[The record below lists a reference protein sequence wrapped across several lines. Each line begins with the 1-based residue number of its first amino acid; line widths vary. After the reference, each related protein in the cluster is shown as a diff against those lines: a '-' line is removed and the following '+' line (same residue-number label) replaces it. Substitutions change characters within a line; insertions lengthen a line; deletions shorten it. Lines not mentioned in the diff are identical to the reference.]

1 MRWSPRAIRVGVVIS
16 LVLPAFVI
24 LMTSSLQ
31 AQFPK
36 GGPKPPVFQP
46 PQNVWTCGNPT
57 CRKEIGRGAFP
68 PATCPFCG
76 AKILN
81 GIGPAKPNPVNPQPQ
96 PQPKQFP
103 TPPVNPNPGQQGLA
117 GTSWSGSETLPGYG
131 ALTFQ
136 FQPGGQATMIDKDG
150 NQPGTWN
157 QGGNSISLTFA
168 NGGVIYNGTIT
179 GGQMSGT
186 ARNDKENWSWSVSNP
201 GFNVAANPP
210 VNPGPINPQ
219 PINPKPIINP
229 TPQPFVPGPVNPQPV
244 STPAP
249 PTAKAPAA
257 EPQNAAVESPR
268 PSRVGLIAVLVGV
281 VFVGLGLAVL
291 GGGIIFIVKAMK

>member
-1 MRWSPRAIRVGVVIS
+1 MRWTPRAIRVGVVIS

-36 GGPKPPVFQP
+36 GGPKPPPFQP
-46 PQNVWTCGNPT
+46 PKFETVWICPNFK
-57 CRKEIGRGAFP
+57 CKKEIGKPPTPP

-76 AKILN
+76 TKILN
-81 GIGPAKPNPVNPQPQ
+81 GVGPANPVNPQPNPFPP
-96 PQPKQFP
+96 PQ
-103 TPPVNPNPGQQGLA
+103 PVNPNPGQKGLA
-117 GTSWSGSETLPGYG
+117 GTSWSGSETLAGYG

-150 NQPGTWN
+150 NLPGNWS
-157 QGGNSISLTFA
+157 QGGNSITINFP
-168 NGGVIYNGTIT
+168 NQGVTYNGTIT

-186 ARNDKENWSWSVSNP
+186 ARNGKDNWSWTVSNAQ
-201 GFNVAANPP
+201 FNLAANPP
-210 VNPGPINPQ
+210 VNPAPINPQ
-219 PINPKPIINP
+219 PINPIANP
-229 TPQPFVPGPVNPQPV
+229 TPQPFVPPPV
-244 STPAP
+244 SAPAP
-249 PTAKAPAA
+249 PPAKAPPAA
-257 EPQNAAVESPR
+257 EPQNAAVDSPR
-268 PSRVGLIAVLVGV
+268 PSRIGLIAVLVGV